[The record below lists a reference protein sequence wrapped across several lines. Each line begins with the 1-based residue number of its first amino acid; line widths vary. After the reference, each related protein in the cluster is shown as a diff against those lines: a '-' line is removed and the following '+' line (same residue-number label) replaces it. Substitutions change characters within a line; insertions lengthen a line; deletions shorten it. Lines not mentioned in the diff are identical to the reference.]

1 MLGIW
6 IQNFNVQTFD
16 SKNSVYNHPT
26 NPHFQPSAVINIIK
40 SMQNL
45 CRVWAEYFKDDKVKF
60 RLWTYGM
67 VFYSTVSRKK
77 ALTFLQIFKMFVS
90 ILTKVFCY

>member
-6 IQNFNVQTFD
+6 IQNFNVQSFD
-16 SKNSVYNHPT
+16 SKNSVYKHPT

-45 CRVWAEYFKDDKVKF
+45 RRVWAEDFKDDEVKF

-67 VFYSTVSRKK
+67 ALYKTVSRKK
-77 ALTFLQIFKMFVS
+77 ASTFLQIFKMFAS
-90 ILTKVFCY
+90 ILIKIFCY